1 VNLTGYQDDAT
12 TSPGGAS
19 KQLFIVRYCKH
30 SGGGAN
36 LQSGFVVDGTGTER
50 RVVGVAVK
58 DNGDRPVEAQVQEWI
73 RASEHRTNRL
83 DQSSGRENDGKG
95 GEATVNLMSWV
106 VCRMVSARAAGGFS
120 RGRMRLTLLD
130 FLAG

>member
-1 VNLTGYQDDAT
+1 MNLTGYQDYAT
-12 TSPGGAS
+12 TSPGGSS
-19 KQLFIVRYCKH
+19 KWLLIVRYSRH
-30 SGGGAN
+30 SGGD

-50 RVVGVAVK
+50 RVVSLAVK

-106 VCRMVSARAAGGFS
+106 ICPMVGA
-120 RGRMRLTLLD
+120 
-130 FLAG
+130 